1 MSSTIPRGG
10 KTPIVWGIAG
20 SDSCAGAGLQAD
32 LKTLTA
38 LGAHGC
44 TIVTSVTAQN
54 SAAVRGIESVSP
66 EMLSAQ
72 IEALREDMP
81 PQAIKIGMLGDAAG
95 VRVLAEA
102 LGKIGVYTVYD
113 PVMLSSS
120 GAPLLGSDTL
130 AAMREVL
137 LPRVDLLTPNLA
149 EAEALTGLTIR
160 SDADVEQAA
169 TALLKS
175 GAKSVFIK
183 GWDAGKGFVQDFYRR
198 GATSFWLTLPK
209 HSGAVPRGTG
219 CALASALA
227 AAHAF
232 GFDEADSAVIA
243 KAYTHRC
250 LRLNQKLGK
259 GPPLAEHRPWPVE
272 AEDFPW
278 LTETAE
284 AARKRPKFPDCG
296 EEPLGFYP
304 IVDSAAW
311 LRRILPLGVQTAQLR
326 VKNLQGGVLESEIR
340 VAIDLARAHG
350 ARLFIND
357 HWQLAIRHKAY
368 GVHLGQDDLAA
379 ADVAALEASGL
390 RLGLSTHS
398 YAEAARAHA
407 FRPSYIALGPI
418 FPTALK
424 SMNFAPQGVETLRI
438 WRQIFSCPLVAIG
451 GIALENASEI
461 YAAGADSIAVVSD
474 VAKSANPDE
483 RVRSWLKVISS
494 PRELGENLQMAA
506 AAITA

>member
-1 MSSTIPRGG
+1 MSLTIPRGG
-10 KTPIVWGIAG
+10 KTPVVWSIAG

-54 SAAVRGIESVSP
+54 SAAVRGVESVSP

-102 LGKIGVYTVYD
+102 LAKIGVYAVYD

-120 GAPLLGSDTL
+120 GTALLDSNTV
-130 AAMREVL
+130 AAMREFL

-149 EAEALTGLTIR
+149 EAEALAGFPLR
-160 SDADVEQAA
+160 SDTDVERAA
-169 TALLKS
+169 DALLKL
-175 GAKSVFIK
+175 GVKAVIIK
-183 GWDAGKGFVQDFYRR
+183 GWHSGNGYMQDFYTD
-198 GATSFWLTLPK
+198 GSEKFWLTLPK
-209 HSGAVPRGTG
+209 RAGEVPRGTG

-232 GFDEADSAVIA
+232 GFGEADAAVIA

-250 LRLNQKLGK
+250 LRLNHRLGK

-278 LTETAE
+278 LTKTAE
-284 AARKRPKFPDCG
+284 AARKRSEFPDCG

-311 LRRILPLGVQTAQLR
+311 LRRILPLGVKMAQLR
-326 VKNLQGGVLESEIR
+326 VKNLQGAALEEEIR
-340 VAIDLARAHG
+340 QATNLARAHG
-350 ARLFIND
+350 TRLFIND
-357 HWQLAIRHKAY
+357 YWQLAIKHGAY
-368 GVHLGQDDLAA
+368 GVHLGQEDLAT
-379 ADVAALEASGL
+379 ADSAALEASGL
-390 RLGLSTHS
+390 RLGVSTHS
-398 YAEAARAHA
+398 YAEAARAQSL
-407 FRPSYIALGPI
+407 RPSYLALGPI
-418 FPTALK
+418 FPTKLK
-424 SMNFAPQGVETLRI
+424 SMKFAPQGVETLRI
-438 WRQIFSCPLVAIG
+438 WRQLLSCPLVAIG
-451 GIALENASEI
+451 GITLESAPEI

-474 VAKSANPDE
+474 VAKSANPEE
-483 RVRSWLKVISS
+483 RVRSWLNVIS
-494 PRELGENLQMAA
+494 PREGEENLQMAA